1 MLPLKAIDR
10 LFQRMLMV
18 YGTEWSNKWRSM
30 DDQEVKGTWAK
41 ELGSTT
47 VEELSWAVNN
57 LPVHAPNLIQFKD
70 LCRQAPRKQ
79 DVPVVE
85 WNGKTDE
92 ATAKKAIEQAGIV
105 INSPKEKDD
114 GREWARKI
122 LKRQEGGELLSPAVV
137 DMANAALKARFV

>member
-1 MLPLKAIDR
+1 MC
-10 LFQRMLMV
+10 
-18 YGTEWSNKWRSM
+18 SS
-30 DDQEVKGTWAK
+30 
-41 ELGSTT
+41 
-47 VEELSWAVNN
+47 
-57 LPVHAPNLIQFKD
+57 D
-70 LCRQAPRKQ
+70 LRQAPRKQ

-105 INSPKEKDD
+105 INSSKEKDD

-137 DMANAALKARFV
+137 DMANAALTARFV